1 MRTFT
6 PATSGITRGYSIS
19 HIDSPYFFIMQNK
32 SKIHRSKI
40 IGNFTKVANDLIRDK
55 SLTMQEKCILIFI
68 LSHPEDWSINK
79 QYLYN
84 SLPDSKGSIDT
95 AFKNLSDKGYIHS
108 HKIINEFG
116 RFTGWYHEIYE
127 TPNLQKPNIGKPT
140 VGNSE
145 VGQTES
151 RETEARKS
159 PLIQI
164 PISTKTDYTNNELD
178 TKNELPKANANFTL
192 EKVKYLFN
200 NQNEIAMAEVFFYHY
215 ESLNWMV
222 GGTEI
227 KNLEPLVTK
236 WILNQKQKSN
246 GNQRPLTDNRQRI
259 NNLTNSGNDYL
270 RAIGELD
277 NLQGG

>member
-1 MRTFT
+1 
-6 PATSGITRGYSIS
+6 
-19 HIDSPYFFIMQNK
+19 MQNK

-40 IGNFTKVANDLIRDK
+40 IGNFTKVANDLIRSKD
-55 SLTMQEKCILIFI
+55 LTMQEKCILIFI
-68 LSHPEDWSINK
+68 LSHPEDWSINR

-95 AFKNLSDKGYIHS
+95 AFKSLTDKGYIHS

-116 RFTGWYHEIYE
+116 RFTGWYHEIFE
-127 TPNLQKPNIGKPT
+127 TPKLEKPKVGKPT
-140 VGNSE
+140 VENSE
-145 VGQTES
+145 LGKTEG
-151 RETEARKS
+151 RKTEGRKS
-159 PLIQI
+159 TSIQI
-164 PISTKTDYTNNELD
+164 PVITKTDYTNNELD
-178 TKNELPKANANFTL
+178 TKTELPKANANFTL

-236 WILNQKQKSN
+236 WILNQKQKTN
-246 GNQRPLTDNRQRI
+246 GNQRPLTTGTARAA
-259 NNLTNSGNDYL
+259 NLINSGTEFLERNGDL
-270 RAIGELD
+270 
-277 NLQGG
+277 

>member
-1 MRTFT
+1 
-6 PATSGITRGYSIS
+6 
-19 HIDSPYFFIMQNK
+19 MQNK

-40 IGNFTKVANDLIRDK
+40 IGNFTKVANDLIRSKD
-55 SLTMQEKCILIFI
+55 LTMQEKCILIFI
-68 LSHPEDWSINK
+68 LSHPEDWSINR

-95 AFKNLSDKGYIHS
+95 AFKSLTDKGYIHS

-116 RFTGWYHEIYE
+116 RFTGWYHEIFE
-127 TPNLQKPNIGKPT
+127 TPKLEKPKVGKPT
-140 VGNSE
+140 VENSE
-145 VGQTES
+145 LGKTEG
-151 RETEARKS
+151 RKTEGRKS
-159 PLIQI
+159 TSIQI
-164 PISTKTDYTNNELD
+164 PVITKTDYTNNELD
-178 TKNELPKANANFTL
+178 TKTELPKANANFTL

-236 WILNQKQKSN
+236 WILNQKQKTN
-246 GNQRPLTDNRQRI
+246 GNQRPLTAGTARAA
-259 NNLTNSGNDYL
+259 NLINSGTEFLERNGDL
-270 RAIGELD
+270 
-277 NLQGG
+277 